1 MEWEL
6 AIREIIG
13 PDSVAINWWQMVIRG
28 IFILLF
34 SLMLARLG
42 DNRIFGKSTTFDI
55 ALSIILGSLLS
66 RAITGNAPFFPTLIT
81 TAALVM
87 LHMVLA
93 KLAVYTH
100 LGKYMKGQEK
110 QLIKDGQLQKE
121 VMRSQLITEHD
132 ILEAVRQKGR
142 TQQLK
147 EVDAAFLERD
157 GSISIIPKNNSLNY
171 TNSNCR

>member
-6 AIREIIG
+6 AIREVIG

-28 IFILLF
+28 IFVFMF
-34 SLMLARLG
+34 SLMLVRLG

-55 ALSIILGSLLS
+55 VLSIILGSLLS
-66 RAITGNAPFFPTLIT
+66 RAITGNAPFFSTVIT
-81 TAALVM
+81 SAALVL

-100 LGKYMKGQEK
+100 IGKFIKGREQ
-110 QLIKDGQLQKE
+110 QLVKDGRLLE
-121 VMRSQLITEHD
+121 ETMRKQQITEHD

-142 TQQLK
+142 TLGLE
-147 EVDAAFLERD
+147 EVEAAFLERD
-157 GSISIIPKNNSLNY
+157 GSISIITKK
-171 TNSNCR
+171 